1 MPDATAIGRVTDAV
15 MRRHRPAAAVILVLA
30 VAATLTGAVVSARQ
44 SSPATNDEVLPALL
58 AEVKGLRAAM
68 EQMASAGPR
77 VQLFVGRLQLQE
89 ARITSMARRLD
100 TVRDSLAGAQAHY
113 ENTRQRFKELQSAM
127 AENRE
132 GLGLLPRAELES
144 LLANRRS
151 EVSAAKTAVDRL
163 TAEEAQ
169 LVQDLTVEQGRW
181 TEINQ
186 RLDELERALIKR

>member
-132 GLGLLPRAELES
+132 GLPSRAELES

-169 LVQDLTVEQGRW
+169 LGQDLTVEQGRW

>member
-100 TVRDSLAGAQAHY
+100 TVRDSLAGAQPHY

-132 GLGLLPRAELES
+132 GLPPRAELES

-169 LVQDLTVEQGRW
+169 LGQDLTVEQGRW

>member
-100 TVRDSLAGAQAHY
+100 TVRDSLAGAQQHY
-113 ENTRQRFKELQSAM
+113 EETSQRLKGLHSAIS
-127 AENRE
+127 ENRE
-132 GLGLLPRAELES
+132 GLPPRGELES
-144 LLANRRS
+144 ELASRRS
-151 EVSAAKTAVDRL
+151 EVSTAKTAVDRL

-169 LVQDLTVEQGRW
+169 LAQDVTVEQGRW

>member
-15 MRRHRPAAAVILVLA
+15 TRRHRPAAAVILVLA

-44 SSPATNDEVLPALL
+44 SPPATNDEVLPALL

-68 EQMASAGPR
+68 EQIASAGPR

-89 ARITSMARRLD
+89 ARINAMARRLD
-100 TVRDSLAGAQAHY
+100 TVRDSLAAAQGHY
-113 ENTRQRFKELQSAM
+113 EETRQGLRNLQSAIS
-127 AENRE
+127 ENRQ
-132 GLGLLPRAELES
+132 GLPPREELEQM
-144 LLANRRS
+144 LANRRS

-169 LVQDLTVEQGRW
+169 LGQDLTVEQGRW

>member
-30 VAATLTGAVVSARQ
+30 VAATLTGAVVSARR

-132 GLGLLPRAELES
+132 GLPPRAELES

-169 LVQDLTVEQGRW
+169 LGQDLPVEQGRW

>member
-15 MRRHRPAAAVILVLA
+15 MRRYRPAAAVILVLA

-44 SSPATNDEVLPALL
+44 SSPATNDDVLPALL

-132 GLGLLPRAELES
+132 GLPPRAALES

>member
-1 MPDATAIGRVTDAV
+1 
-15 MRRHRPAAAVILVLA
+15 VILVLA

-44 SSPATNDEVLPALL
+44 SPPATNDEVLPALL

-68 EQMASAGPR
+68 EQIASAGPR

-89 ARITSMARRLD
+89 ARINAMARRLD
-100 TVRDSLAGAQAHY
+100 TVRDSLAAAQGHY
-113 ENTRQRFKELQSAM
+113 EETRQGLRNLQSAIS
-127 AENRE
+127 ENRQ
-132 GLGLLPRAELES
+132 GLPPREELEQM
-144 LLANRRS
+144 LANRRS
-151 EVSAAKTAVDRL
+151 EVSAAKTPVDRL

-169 LVQDLTVEQGRW
+169 LGQDLTVEQGRW

>member
-1 MPDATAIGRVTDAV
+1 
-15 MRRHRPAAAVILVLA
+15 MRRHRPAAAVTLVLA

-44 SSPATNDEVLPALL
+44 TSPAKNDEVLPALL

-132 GLGLLPRAELES
+132 GLPPRAELES
-144 LLANRRS
+144 LLANLRS
-151 EVSAAKTAVDRL
+151 EMSAAKTAVDRL

>member
-15 MRRHRPAAAVILVLA
+15 TRRHWPAAAVILVLA

-44 SSPATNDEVLPALL
+44 SPPATNDEVLPALL

-68 EQMASAGPR
+68 EQIASAGPR

-89 ARITSMARRLD
+89 ARINSMARRLD
-100 TVRDSLAGAQAHY
+100 TVRDSLAGAQGHY
-113 ENTRQRFKELQSAM
+113 EQTRQRLKELQSAIS
-127 AENRE
+127 ENRE
-132 GLGLLPRAELES
+132 GLPPRADVES
-144 LLANRRS
+144 MVTNRRS